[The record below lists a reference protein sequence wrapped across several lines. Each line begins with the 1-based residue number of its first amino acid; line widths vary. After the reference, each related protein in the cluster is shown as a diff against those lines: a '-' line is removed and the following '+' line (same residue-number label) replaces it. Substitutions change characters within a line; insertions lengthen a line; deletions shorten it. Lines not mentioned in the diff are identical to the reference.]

1 MVFMMISIPCLALQL
16 TNMNVSYLYT
26 DHSEHREVLIQYY
39 EAPVVVISQRGWHVE
54 YIYWQFFEFKNDIL
68 FATSDCVD
76 LEQIGNK
83 SFDGGLILL
92 FPNAERTPENLT
104 LEDIIAVSGL
114 NNATQLL
121 QLDVHDVYYLE

>member
-1 MVFMMISIPCLALQL
+1 
-16 TNMNVSYLYT
+16 
-26 DHSEHREVLIQYY
+26 VLIQYY